1 MSEPTP
7 AALSCEEIM
16 RALNDYVD
24 GETVAAVCR
33 EFAEHLAGC
42 NPCQVVVD
50 NIRKTI
56 RLYKA
61 GEPYP
66 VPPQCTARLT
76 AALRAKW
83 AATFPAPPAH
93 PR

>member
-1 MSEPTP
+1 MT
-7 AALSCEEIM
+7 CEELLK
-16 RALNDYVD
+16 ALNDYVD
-24 GETVAAVCR
+24 DESVLAMCQ

-56 RLYKA
+56 QLYKA

-66 VPPQCTARLT
+66 MPPEFQLQFRQ
-76 AALRAKW
+76 ALREQWKKKFPHAKV
-83 AATFPAPPAH
+83 
-93 PR
+93 